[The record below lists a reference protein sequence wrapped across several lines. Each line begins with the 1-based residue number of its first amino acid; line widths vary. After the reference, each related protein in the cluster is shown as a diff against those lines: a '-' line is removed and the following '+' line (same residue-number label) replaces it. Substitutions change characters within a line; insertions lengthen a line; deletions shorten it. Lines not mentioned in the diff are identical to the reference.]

1 MPTAHAICSPSGSA
15 RWTICTPSA
24 RQEASVPRKDTIFT
38 LEGTLAHAVSECL
51 LRTALEQDWNGW
63 HEDFPDKFRIA
74 YEAAN
79 DGKGGRIAGEQSET
93 LRRLIDETKER
104 GLDPWEMLRIV
115 SDYYCRF
122 VWEDFLEARFRD
134 PEAVLL
140 IEAPLKLSEYIPEGF
155 GSSDAVII
163 YGKTL
168 CVYDLK
174 YGKGVRV
181 SALGNTQMR
190 CYALGAYLG
199 PGELY
204 DIDEVSMTIIQ
215 PRLQHVSNDIISA
228 AQLLDWAENE
238 LKPAAIMAYQGLGEY
253 VPGEHCR
260 FCSIAPR
267 CKALARQASLLK
279 TIDRSADLM
288 SNDEIAELL
297 HQVGPLKTWISNL
310 EAYALE
316 QVLAGT
322 PVPGF
327 KVVEGR
333 SLRQIPDQK
342 AAIGA
347 LAAAGLSEDSYLR
360 PRELKTISDLEK
372 LLTKKGFNTLLGAY
386 VVKPQG
392 KPTLV
397 EDSDPRPAMSSAK
410 DDFSEYTQND

>member
-1 MPTAHAICSPSGSA
+1 MPTAHATLAPSGSA
-15 RWTICTPSA
+15 RWMKCHPSA
-24 RQEASVPRKDTIFT
+24 LVSSQIPQKDTIFT
-38 LEGTLAHAVSECL
+38 KEGTIAHTFAECL
-51 LRTALEQDWNGW
+51 LLTALEQNWDEWR
-63 HEDFPDKFRIA
+63 EDYVYKFHIA

-93 LRRLIDETKER
+93 LRRRIAEAKDL

-115 SDYYCRF
+115 SDHYCRL
-122 VWEDFLEARFRD
+122 VWEDFLDARYRD

-140 IEAPLKLSEYIPEGF
+140 VEAQLKLSEYIPEGF

-163 YGKTL
+163 FNKTL
-168 CVYDLK
+168 SVYDLK
-174 YGKGVRV
+174 YGKGVKV
-181 SALGNTQMR
+181 SARGNTQMR

-199 PGELY
+199 PAELY
-204 DIDEVSMTIIQ
+204 DIKEVSMVIIQ
-215 PRLQHVSNDIISA
+215 PRLQWVSNDILTSDE
-228 AQLLDWAENE
+228 LMDWAENE
-238 LKPAAIMAYQGLGEY
+238 LKPNAVMAYMGEGEY

-260 FCSIAPR
+260 FCPVAPR
-267 CKALARQASLLK
+267 CKALALQASILRE
-279 TIDRSADLM
+279 IDRSPDLL
-288 SNDEIAELL
+288 SNEQIAELL
-297 HQVGPLKTWISNL
+297 RKVGPLKTWISNL

-372 LLTKKGFNTLLGAY
+372 LLTKKGFNTILGAY

-397 EDSDPRPAMSSAK
+397 EDTDPRPAMSSAK
-410 DDFSEYTQND
+410 DDFSEYTD

>member
-1 MPTAHAICSPSGSA
+1 MKCH
-15 RWTICTPSA
+15 PSA
-24 RQEASVPRKDTIFT
+24 LVSSQIPQKDTIFT
-38 LEGTLAHAVSECL
+38 REGTIAHAMAEAL
-51 LRTALEQDWNGW
+51 LRGALKAQSYLRDYDPEKRLEWPEEYENLLEMGGDALAEAFDSCQ
-63 HEDFPDKFRIA
+63 HE
-74 YEAAN
+74 
-79 DGKGGRIAGEQSET
+79 
-93 LRRLIDETKER
+93 
-104 GLDPWEMLRIV
+104 GLDPDEMLPIV
-115 SDYYCRF
+115 SEHYARL
-122 VWEDFLEARFRD
+122 VWEDYLDALYRD

-140 IEAPLKLSEYIPEGF
+140 VEAQLKLSEYIPEGF

-174 YGKGVRV
+174 YGKGVKV
-181 SALGNTQMR
+181 SAVGNTQMR

-199 PGELY
+199 PAELY
-204 DIDEVSMTIIQ
+204 DIKEVSMVIIQ
-215 PRLQHVSNDIISA
+215 PRLQWVSNDILTSNE
-228 AQLLDWAENE
+228 LMDWAENE
-238 LKPAAIMAYQGLGEY
+238 LKPNAVMAYMGEGEY

-260 FCSIAPR
+260 FCPVAPR
-267 CKALARQASLLK
+267 CKALALQASILRE
-279 TIDRSADLM
+279 IDRSPDLL
-288 SNDEIAELL
+288 SNEQIAELL
-297 HQVGPLKTWISNL
+297 RKVGPLKTWISNL

-372 LLTKKGFNTLLGAY
+372 LLTKKGFNTILGAY

-410 DDFSEYTQND
+410 DDFSEYTD